1 MILNMEIHQNKQRVL
16 EFLDYQ
22 NSESGNKV
30 TCSFKELS
38 RTKLRKSIETLLE
51 EIKPV
56 VTEEIKEFD
65 SRDES

>member
-1 MILNMEIHQNKQRVL
+1 MEIHQNKQRVL
-16 EFLDYQ
+16 ELLDYQ

-30 TCSFKELS
+30 TCTLKELS
-38 RTKLRKSIETLLE
+38 RTKPRKSIETLLE

-56 VTEEIKEFD
+56 ITEEIKELD